1 MEFIAACRFIVR
13 KDRIEVISDFTNE
26 QLGAVKN
33 LDIQCRWIVPHP
45 EDVERDLTPAE
56 VQVVLKPP
64 MELEEAMDLLARI
77 KQLADTIPELQF
89 LRKVRYQRAIIAHPS
104 QSIEALKRLT
114 V

>member
-1 MEFIAACRFIVR
+1 
-13 KDRIEVISDFTNE
+13 
-26 QLGAVKN
+26 
-33 LDIQCRWIVPHP
+33 
-45 EDVERDLTPAE
+45 
-56 VQVVLKPP
+56 